1 MNFFLRV
8 HLNQDRVFQELHNPS
23 DVSMISQV
31 SQAKGLEAIEEDNDE
46 MYDERGRTIGVDNV
60 DFDFL
65 PGYDHLTSLDGLKP
79 DTHFDSEPTD
89 TPTINPSFTLD
100 GIRDLVFEKKFNTIT
115 HVQIVIELRSVQ

>member
-1 MNFFLRV
+1 M
-8 HLNQDRVFQELHNPS
+8 
-23 DVSMISQV
+23 SMISQV

-60 DFDFL
+60 DYDFL

-89 TPTINPSFTLD
+89 TPTIVS
-100 GIRDLVFEKKFNTIT
+100 RTIT
-115 HVQIVIELRSVQ
+115 LVIANSAHCLESFVHFGWHQRSSI